1 MMSAL
6 RFVKW
11 WLSTIAPRPCR
22 KRADNGPADLDGD
35 LPHASYAL
43 YGQASGRVAAVL
55 RSLGTSLDGLPPRE
69 VLRLQ
74 RQFGPNEIASKRC
87 CGWLRQFLGVHGGP
101 LIRLLVVLC
110 GLALLS
116 GHVRAAAIIAAM
128 VAVSA
133 LLRYI
138 PESRSTTDVEL
149 LEPLVRNTASV
160 TRGVI
165 RRPEDGPR
173 TWEAVKVLVGHG
185 RREVPVRD
193 LVPGDIVHLSVGDLV
208 PADLR
213 LVLAKRLLINQA
225 VLTGESVP
233 VEKSELP
240 VQTTGTST
248 VQTRLTRGDLLRMR
262 NLCFMGSSVVSGSA
276 TAVVLATGS
285 RTYLGALA
293 QTVTGRPRRPS
304 STAVSMRTQRISTGR
319 GCKAPRT

>member
-6 RFVKW
+6 RFEKW

-22 KRADNGPADLDGD
+22 KRADSGPAGLDGD
-35 LPHASYAL
+35 LPHASYAVFD
-43 YGQASGRVAAVL
+43 QASGRVAAVL

-74 RQFGPNEIASKRC
+74 RQFGPNEIAPKYYLT
-87 CGWLRQFLGVHGGP
+87 WATPFLAAFGNLFV
-101 LIRLLVVLC
+101 RLLIVLC
-110 GLALLS
+110 GLALLA
-116 GHVRAAAIIAAM
+116 GDVRVAAIIAAM

-133 LLRYI
+133 LLRFI
-138 PESRSTTDVEL
+138 PASRSTTDVEL
-149 LEPLVRNTASV
+149 LEPPVRNTASV

-173 TWEAVKVLVGHG
+173 TWEAVKVLAGHG
-185 RREVPVRD
+185 RREVAVRD

-213 LVLAKRLLINQA
+213 LVLSKDLLINQA
-225 VLTGESVP
+225 VLTGESMP

-240 VQTTGTST
+240 AQTAGTST
-248 VQTRLTRGDLLRMR
+248 EQTRLTRGDLLRMR

-293 QTVTGRPRRPS
+293 QSVTGRPRWPG
-304 STAVSMRTQRISTGR
+304 STMVST
-319 GCKAPRT
+319 